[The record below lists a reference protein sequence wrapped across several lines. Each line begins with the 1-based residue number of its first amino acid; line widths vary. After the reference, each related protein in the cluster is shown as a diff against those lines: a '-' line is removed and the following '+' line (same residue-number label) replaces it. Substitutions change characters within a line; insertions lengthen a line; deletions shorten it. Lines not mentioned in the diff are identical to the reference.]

1 MRLLPVLIFASST
14 LLACHDHEHSGV
26 GREPDEYLGCAT
38 DELWPVFDANE
49 ALALASPDATAAPK
63 LTAPALTAALPA
75 TAPRFVWSKQPSAQ
89 PVLDGDVPI
98 TCEQFTRGAITTQ
111 HLEPVSG
118 TVYQLRLFAGIGD
131 GATVDYRVL
140 TTLEQW
146 QPPAALWERLRGTSR
161 RIEIMRMPVV
171 NNERTAGPF
180 VSPDQVTFMVLPQ

>member
-1 MRLLPVLIFASST
+1 MRLLPVLIFASTT
-14 LLACHDHEHSGV
+14 LLACHDHEHAGV

-49 ALALASPDATAAPK
+49 ALALGSPDATTAPK
-63 LTAPALTAALPA
+63 LTEPTLTTALPA
-75 TAPRFVWSKQPSAQ
+75 TAPRFVWGKQPSAQ
-89 PVLDGDVPI
+89 PVLDGDVPT
-98 TCEQFTRGAITTQ
+98 TCHQFTRGAITTQ

-118 TVYQLRLFAGIGD
+118 TVYQLRLFAE

-146 QPPAALWERLRGTSR
+146 QPPAALWERLRGSSR

-171 NNERTAGPF
+171 NNQRTAGPF
-180 VSPDQVTFMVLPQ
+180 VSPEQVSFMVLAQ